1 MTNLLSILLQA
12 QVEVQPASTNKF
24 EVVVAV
30 VAVLFIGIVA
40 YLVSIDRKLKKLED
54 K

>member
-1 MTNLLSILLQA
+1 MTNLLTILLQA
-12 QVEVQPASTNKF
+12 QVEVQPAAENKF

-30 VAVLFIGIVA
+30 VAVLFVGIVA
-40 YLVSIDRKLKKLED
+40 YLISIDSKLKKLEE

>member
-1 MTNLLSILLQA
+1 MTNLLTILLQA
-12 QVEVQPASTNKF
+12 QVEVQPATENKF

-30 VAVLFIGIVA
+30 VAVLFVGIVA
-40 YLVSIDRKLKKLED
+40 YLISIDRKLKKLEE